1 MTAPATAPT
10 RRERVRTATMNEIK
24 GAALDLL
31 RSSSASDLKFSDI
44 ARELGM
50 TAPALYRYYKDR
62 DDLIT
67 ALIVDAYSDLAA
79 RLHAS
84 IAGITEPRA
93 ALTALCR
100 GYHGWAVADPVR
112 FGLVFGIP
120 IPGFEVPESAGTTE
134 RLDDALQA
142 LQSVL
147 VLAVRNGTGVHP
159 LLESV
164 GPDLSGCLDKGGS
177 ADYEELS
184 PQAQQAMFLMWTTL
198 HGLTC
203 LEVFN
208 HMDWMPPEAREEL
221 LQAQIELCVRIIGV

>member
-1 MTAPATAPT
+1 MTTVDTDRAERGRRAFAEVMTFPPPDDSSLPAP
-10 RRERVRTATMNEIK
+10 RLMRQVVV
-24 GAALDLL
+24 
-31 RSSSASDLKFSDI
+31 SSA
-44 ARELGM
+44 
-50 TAPALYRYYKDR
+50 
-62 DDLIT
+62 
-67 ALIVDAYSDLAA
+67 
-79 RLHAS
+79 
-84 IAGITEPRA
+84 
-93 ALTALCR
+93 
-100 GYHGWAVADPVR
+100 
-112 FGLVFGIP
+112 
-120 IPGFEVPESAGTTE
+120 AGTTE